1 MGQRQG
7 LGGTADRQELEGTA
21 KVGVECRTAEQ
32 RGVKASDRMVQGSA
46 RPRRTG

>member
-21 KVGVECRTAEQ
+21 KVGVEWSVGQ
-32 RGVKASDRMVQGSA
+32 QSKGV
-46 RPRRTG
+46 